1 MAGRNP
7 ASVIAVPAAADD
19 PDASA
24 APRGLHT
31 GQASVDHPAPVGTR
45 GLADPS
51 VGHVPELLPTVAS
64 TGFDPTDPAVL
75 TDPYPYYTRMRTAG
89 SVLRD
94 PDRDSFLLTRFAD
107 VHAAL
112 RDRRLGRA
120 YAHRYTDAEFGR
132 PSTGGAWP
140 RWEES
145 ERWSLLNLEPPDH
158 TRLRRLVT
166 AVFTARA
173 VAALRPQI
181 ERISAETLHAAVAA
195 AGPDGSF
202 DLITD
207 YAQPYSVTVI
217 CALLGVPA
225 QDGPAL
231 LAYSHAIV
239 KMYELSADP
248 EQQRA
253 AERASADF
261 IDYVTDLI
269 DQRRRAPADDLVS
282 ELVTVADGGDRLTQ
296 DEIIGTV
303 IVLLNAGHE
312 ATVNTLGNGIRA
324 LLRHRDQWD
333 DLVAGRVDPAT
344 AVEELIRWDG
354 PLQLFERWVL
364 EDGVEYGGRRFAVGE
379 RIGLLFGSANR
390 DPERFEDP
398 DRFAVARGVST
409 HIGFGG
415 GIHFCIGAPLA
426 RLEIGISLAQL
437 ARDLPGLTLAQE
449 PEYHPTF
456 VIRGLTGLR
465 VRG

>member
-1 MAGRNP
+1 MSAAPTRR
-7 ASVIAVPAAADD
+7 AADD
-19 PDASA
+19 
-24 APRGLHT
+24 
-31 GQASVDHPAPVGTR
+31 
-45 GLADPS
+45 
-51 VGHVPELLPTVAS
+51 LPTTS
-64 TGFDPTDPAVL
+64 SLGFDPTDPAVL
-75 TDPYPYYTRMRTAG
+75 ADPYPVYARLRAAG
-89 SVLRD
+89 PLVRD
-94 PDRDSFLLTRFAD
+94 PGRDSFLLTRFAD
-107 VHAAL
+107 VNAAL

-132 PSTGGAWP
+132 ESTAGSWP

-181 ERISAETLHAAVAA
+181 ERISADTLRAAIGRAD
-195 AGPDGSF
+195 AGGTF

-217 CALLGVPA
+217 CALLGVPP

-231 LAYSHAIV
+231 LGWSHAIV
-239 KMYELSADP
+239 KMYELALDP
-248 EQQRA
+248 VQQRA
-253 AERASADF
+253 AEQASADF

-269 DQRRRAPADDLVS
+269 EQRRRVPADDLVS
-282 ELVTVADGGDRLTQ
+282 ELVTVADGGDRLTP

-324 LLRHRDQWD
+324 LLAHRDQWD
-333 DLVAGRVDPAT
+333 DLVAGRVDPAV

-364 EDGVEYGGRRFAVGE
+364 EDGVEYGGRTFAVGE
-379 RIGLLFGSANR
+379 RIGMLFGSANR

-398 DRFAVARGVST
+398 DRFDIARGVST

-437 ARDLPGLTLAQE
+437 AHDLPGLTLAQDTA
-449 PEYHPTF
+449 YHPTF

-465 VRG
+465 VHG